1 MPHLIVTNSSLSTFR
16 ACPRLYQLKYVDG
29 YRPVENGEDLEL
41 GTAMHHALESW
52 WTDGDYDKAA
62 ARLSEDLTG
71 LQLGK
76 ALTLIAGYHHRWLED
91 RALYEVI
98 GLEVP
103 FSFVMPG
110 MKGVRAAGKID
121 GIVRRLSDGT
131 TWIVEHKT
139 TSSDLAPGSTY
150 WQRLGMDSQ
159 ISMYFDGAKSLGHDV
174 AGCLYD
180 VIGKPKLRGRQNETP
195 EQLGARVA
203 EEIIAAPERYYQ
215 RSEIVRFEKELDDSR
230 ADVLLTTRL
239 LRTGRAPRNVDAC
252 FKYGAAKP
260 CSFADV
266 CAGNA
271 RIDDE
276 TKFRKTDD
284 LHPELSA

>member
-1 MPHLIVTNSSLSTFR
+1 MPNLIVTNSSLSTFR

-41 GTAMHHALESW
+41 GTAMHYALESW
-52 WTDGDYDKAA
+52 WTDGDYDWAA
-62 ARLSEDLTG
+62 ARLAEKLTG

-76 ALTLIAGYHHRWLED
+76 ALTLMAGYHHRWLED

-103 FSFVMPG
+103 FSFRMPG
-110 MKGVRAAGKID
+110 MHGVRAAGKID
-121 GIVRRLSDGT
+121 GIVRRLSDDT
-131 TWIVEHKT
+131 IWIVEHKT
-139 TSSDLAPGSTY
+139 TSSELAPGSTY

-159 ISMYFDGAKSLGHDV
+159 ISMYFDGAKSLGHDI

-215 RSEIVRFEKELDDSR
+215 RSEIVRFEQELDESR
-230 ADVLLTTRL
+230 ADVIQTTRL
-239 LRTGRAPRNVDAC
+239 LRSGHKPRNVDSC
-252 FKYGAAKP
+252 LKYGNAKP
-260 CSFADV
+260 CVFIEV
-266 CAGNA
+266 CSGTASL
-271 RIDDE
+271 DDSSR
-276 TKFRKTDD
+276 FRHTDNV
-284 LHPELSA
+284 HPELT